1 MTNQYNLQRFI
12 DRQKEYFP
20 TALKEIQNGRKQTHW
35 MWWIF
40 PQLKELG
47 YSSISK
53 EYGISGIEEAKAY
66 LEEPILRENLIT
78 ICNALLSLDTNDPY
92 KVMGPPDDKKL
103 CSSMTLFLEAN
114 PDNEVFKAVL
124 DKYYGGRKDSKTLK
138 LLGRN

>member
-1 MTNQYNLQRFI
+1 MTNQFNLQRFI
-12 DRQKEYFP
+12 DRQKEDFP
-20 TALKEIQNGRKQTHW
+20 IALKEIQNGRKQTHW

-53 EYGISGIEEAKAY
+53 EYGISGIEEARSY
-66 LEEPILRENLIT
+66 LEEPILRENLIA

-92 KVMGPPDDKKL
+92 KVMGSTDGMKL
-103 CSSMTLFLEAN
+103 RSSMTLFLEAD
-114 PDNEVFKAVL
+114 PDNDVFKAVL
-124 DKYYGGRKDSKTLK
+124 DKYYGGRKDYKTLK

>member
-1 MTNQYNLQRFI
+1 MTTQYNLQRFI

-20 TALKEIQNGRKQTHW
+20 TALKEIQNGRKNSHW

-47 YSSISK
+47 YSFTSK
-53 EYGISGIEEAKAY
+53 EYGISGLEEAKAY

-78 ICNALLSLDTNDPY
+78 LCNALLSLDTNDPY
-92 KVMGPPDDKKL
+92 KVMGSTDGMKL
-103 CSSMTLFLEAN
+103 RSSMTLFSEAD
-114 PDNEVFKAVL
+114 PDNDVFKAVL

>member
-20 TALKEIQNGRKQTHW
+20 TALKEIQNGRKQSHW

-47 YSSISK
+47 YSYTSK
-53 EYGISGIEEAKAY
+53 EYGISGIEEAKSY

-78 ICNALLSLDTNDPY
+78 ICNALLSLDTNNPY
-92 KVMGPPDDKKL
+92 RVMGSTDSMKL
-103 CSSMTLFLEAN
+103 RSSMTMFIEAD

>member
-1 MTNQYNLQRFI
+1 MPNQYTLQRFI

-20 TALKEIQNGRKQTHW
+20 TALKEIQNGRKQSHW

-53 EYGISGIEEAKAY
+53 EYGISGLEEAKAY
-66 LEEPILRENLIT
+66 LEEPILRENMIE

-92 KVMGPPDDKKL
+92 KVMGSTDGMKL
-103 CSSMTLFLEAN
+103 RSSMTLFSEAD
-114 PDNEVFKAVL
+114 PDNDVFKAVL